1 MRLIKIFSCLSLIFL
16 ISTTIAQIPTIQLKQ
31 SGNRISLRGLSV
43 VDAQT
48 IWASGNNGMVAKS
61 IDGGSHFEWIK
72 VTGYEKR
79 DFRDIEGFDKN
90 TAVIMGVDAPA
101 IILRTTDGGQH
112 WQKVFEDTTKGMF
125 LDAMDFSDN
134 KHGIVIGDP
143 INGNAYLASTANGG
157 ENWQKLTTP
166 SIPVNEGEAF
176 FASSGSN
183 ISLLNSTTK
192 FVFATGGKSAR
203 LFVNYNTPI
212 TLPIL
217 QGEQSTGANSLAI
230 FKNKGMIVGGDF
242 AKDTVQKGN
251 AVLFN
256 LKQSGQFSFPTT
268 PPHGYRSSVI
278 YLNEQDLICCGTSSV
293 DISHDGGLN
302 WILLSKD
309 SYHVVKKAK
318 NGQTVWLAGSNG
330 KIAQIIF

>member
-1 MRLIKIFSCLSLIFL
+1 MRLIKIFSCLSLIFF
-16 ISTTIAQIPTIQLKQ
+16 SASSIAQLPTIQLMQ

-61 IDGGSHFEWIK
+61 VDGGSHFEWIK

-134 KHGIVIGDP
+134 NHGIVIGDP
-143 INGNAYLASTANGG
+143 INGNAYLASTTNGG
-157 ENWQKLTTP
+157 INWQKLTTP

-176 FASSGSN
+176 FASSGS
-183 ISLLNSTTK
+183 
-192 FVFATGGKSAR
+192 
-203 LFVNYNTPI
+203 
-212 TLPIL
+212 
-217 QGEQSTGANSLAI
+217 
-230 FKNKGMIVGGDF
+230 
-242 AKDTVQKGN
+242 
-251 AVLFN
+251 
-256 LKQSGQFSFPTT
+256 
-268 PPHGYRSSVI
+268 
-278 YLNEQDLICCGTSSV
+278 
-293 DISHDGGLN
+293 
-302 WILLSKD
+302 
-309 SYHVVKKAK
+309 
-318 NGQTVWLAGSNG
+318 
-330 KIAQIIF
+330 